1 MAVNQNFKESTVSTT
16 NHTQNYDLPLW
27 TDGDK
32 TSWLTQ
38 VNDAMNK
45 IDSGMVDAKSKA
57 LEVVGIAADAKKLA
71 DETSAE
77 SKESAKIVAG
87 YNDRLTA
94 VEATSVEHTNDI
106 TALNTRCDQMDVEI
120 HSVKETQK
128 KTTEDLGTLADQVKH
143 NKEDADATKQS
154 VSVLNGN
161 VVELTGRVTT
171 CEDDIEALKVTTA
184 ANTKNIAQTEEN
196 VATVSGKVTA
206 LESEVAEISA
216 STQSNTNAISA
227 INSSVESIKSKDTE
241 QDGQIDAINTEVT
254 SLDSRVTALEGGS
267 SQGMTLKTVLGF
279 FKSET
284 ITEVYDN
291 NNGAK
296 FTGCSLGAYLYSDG
310 TIIFNFG
317 ISGTTPLETLES
329 FAGSIGSFDISD
341 YVTEIINKIKEKYPN
356 FTLTAPTPT
365 RSNDVTFF
373 TPSGTDRRFIHC
385 TMGAIFTAN
394 SQKLTLAP
402 SYAEHFNALNDSTVT
417 LTFGFPDGA
426 STYRST
432 KSSSIVTAE
441 MIGGGL

>member
-1 MAVNQNFKESTVSTT
+1 MAVNHNFKESTVSTS

-27 TDGDK
+27 TEGDK

-71 DETSAE
+71 EETSAE

-87 YNDRLTA
+87 YNNRLTT

-171 CEDDIEALKVTTA
+171 CEDDIETLKVTTA

-196 VATVSGKVTA
+196 VATVTGKVTA
-206 LESEVAEISA
+206 LETEVGEVSA
-216 STQSNTNAISA
+216 ATQSNTTAISA
-227 INSSVESIKSKDTE
+227 INASIESVKSKDTA
-241 QDGQIDAINTEVT
+241 QDEKIATNTTEIS
-254 SLDSRVTALEGGS
+254 SLDGRVTALEDGGGGDIAEKLYNIANSEFNIS
-267 SQGMTLKTVLGF
+267 SITQGLKHTVAATANL
-279 FKSET
+279 T
-284 ITEVYDN
+284 IQKK
-291 NNGAK
+291 NGAYI
-296 FTGCSLGAYLYSDG
+296 FSLS
-310 TIIFNFG
+310 TVIPPRVN
-317 ISGTTPLETLES
+317 S
-329 FAGSIGSFDISD
+329 
-341 YVTEIINKIKEKYPN
+341 V
-356 FTLTAPTPT
+356 
-365 RSNDVTFF
+365 
-373 TPSGTDRRFIHC
+373 SGTDWYAIMQVEMPIGNILRDFPELGNLTNNTVPNLIGSG
-385 TMGAIFTAN
+385 TMSISGNYAPAVITSIAFAENKMVMGINFAALEISVSGAR
-394 SQKLTLAP
+394 S
-402 SYAEHFNALNDSTVT
+402 FNPKVRGIAIL
-417 LTFGFPDGA
+417 
-426 STYRST
+426 
-432 KSSSIVTAE
+432 
-441 MIGGGL
+441 